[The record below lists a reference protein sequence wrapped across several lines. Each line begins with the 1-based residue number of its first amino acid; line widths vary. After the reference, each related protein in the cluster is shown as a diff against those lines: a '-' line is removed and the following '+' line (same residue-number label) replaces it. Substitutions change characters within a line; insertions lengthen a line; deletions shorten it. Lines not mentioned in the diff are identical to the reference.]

1 MATHSDSK
9 TLVEELPTTPANTV
23 AAPMQ
28 CTSLA
33 TGKVLGYLSTYN
45 ANLSI
50 VDDIKSKAVAQVYW
64 TQYGTHLCLAKD
76 TSPDERWLGPR
87 VPAEE
92 ITAEWGLGKNYCYLE
107 YDSNSGVLNVE
118 KTALML
124 YWDGS
129 YVRWG
134 AKNENSIGVKFLD

>member
-1 MATHSDSK
+1 MATHSDSR
-9 TLVEELPTTPANTV
+9 TLVEELPTTLGNTM

-28 CTSLA
+28 CTSLV

-50 VDDIKSKAVAQVYW
+50 VDDINSKAVAQVYW
-64 TQYGTHLCLAKD
+64 TQKGTHRCLAKD
-76 TSPDERWLGPR
+76 TSPDERWLGPGE
-87 VPAEE
+87 PEE
-92 ITAEWGLGKNYCYLE
+92 ETTAVWGLGKNYCYLE
-107 YDSNSGVLNVE
+107 YDSHTGALSVE
-118 KTALML
+118 KEALML

-134 AKNENSIGVKFLD
+134 KQNENSIGVKFLG